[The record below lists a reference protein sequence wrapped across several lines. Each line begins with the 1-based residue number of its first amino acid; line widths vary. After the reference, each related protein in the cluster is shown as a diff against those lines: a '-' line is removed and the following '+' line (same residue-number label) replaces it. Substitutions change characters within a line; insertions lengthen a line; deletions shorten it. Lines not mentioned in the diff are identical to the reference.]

1 MIIIY
6 LPPSPSS
13 GGLRKVRIVGAFW
26 SLYFYI
32 GSGLGWWWWWNLG
45 HASFLGASGG
55 GLCRVTGVPATAAY
69 ERVVAGVVVGCLWV
83 VVWAL
88 GG

>member
-1 MIIIY
+1 MV
-6 LPPSPSS
+6 LLL
-13 GGLRKVRIVGAFW
+13 LRRVW
-26 SLYFYI
+26 
-32 GSGLGWWWWWNLG
+32 SGLVGLG
-45 HASFLGASGG
+45 GGGGILASFLGASGG
-55 GLCRVTGVPATAAY
+55 RLCRVAGVPATAAY

>member
-1 MIIIY
+1 MIQ
-6 LPPSPSS
+6 
-13 GGLRKVRIVGAFW
+13 GECMECRVWAGLV
-26 SLYFYI
+26 
-32 GSGLGWWWWWNLG
+32 GLGGGGGIW
-45 HASFLGASGG
+45 ASILGASGG

-69 ERVVAGVVVGCLWV
+69 ERVVAGIVVGCLWV